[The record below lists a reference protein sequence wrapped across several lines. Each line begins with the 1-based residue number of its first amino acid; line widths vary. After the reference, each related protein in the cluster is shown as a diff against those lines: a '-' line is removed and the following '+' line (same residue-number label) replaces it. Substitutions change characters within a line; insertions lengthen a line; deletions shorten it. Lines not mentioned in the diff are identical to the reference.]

1 MHGLLFYLHHRK
13 LSATA
18 FTERRDSSGE
28 NTAVPGEY
36 GIFIPLLFSAS
47 ENLRKSIGI
56 SLEKKKRN
64 PKNVLVESSYQ
75 VKMREER
82 T

>member
-1 MHGLLFYLHHRK
+1 MN
-13 LSATA
+13 
-18 FTERRDSSGE
+18 EE
-28 NTAVPGEY
+28 NVKE
-36 GIFIPLLFSAS
+36 S
-47 ENLRKSIGI
+47 EHQKNLRKSIGI

-75 VKMREER
+75 VKMRGER

>member
-28 NTAVPGEY
+28 NTAVPGEH
-36 GIFIPLLFSAS
+36 GIFILIHFSAH
-47 ENLRKSIGI
+47 G
-56 SLEKKKRN
+56 
-64 PKNVLVESSYQ
+64 VLYTVFDD
-75 VKMREER
+75 M
-82 T
+82 